1 MPANLIVTGAL
12 AFQSNAAALAATQP
26 AGQVFQLSNVP
37 VLSAA
42 LGSTTPQQLMDRL
55 FLALARWTDAPAD
68 QGQETFWS
76 NAVKGEDWLAIP
88 ATRTEARAEIS
99 AVTQDQQAAD
109 QQAVSDRIAVVDKV
123 FAQLVDE
130 TDDFSDFGD
139 N

>member
-1 MPANLIVTGAL
+1 
-12 AFQSNAAALAATQP
+12 FQSNAAALAAALAATQP

-55 FLALARWTDAPAD
+55 FLALARWTDAPAH
-68 QGQETFWS
+68 QGQETFWTS
-76 NAVKGEDWLAIP
+76 TVKGEDWLAIP
-88 ATRTEARAEIS
+88 EARTETRTESS

-109 QQAVSDRIAVVDKV
+109 QQAVPDRIAVLDKV

-130 TDDFSDFGD
+130 TDKFDE
-139 N
+139 